1 MDLSWTRDI
10 VDGVLEC
17 DQGPALHFRRNSVAA
32 GETLDNG
39 HYYYTG
45 STLSPLS
52 SQGRN
57 TASIISQ
64 ALKLLSILGFYVCVR
79 KFERFL
85 K

>member
-1 MDLSWTRDI
+1 MMGDRVWTRDI

-17 DQGPALHFRRNSVAA
+17 DQGPAHHLRRNSFAA

-39 HYYYTG
+39 HYYG
-45 STLSPLS
+45 STLSP
-52 SQGRN
+52 QGHT

-64 ALKLLSILGFYVCVR
+64 AIKLLSILGFYVCVR